1 MSVFTPRILRLPTTV
16 RLSLLFV
23 QQGQRLRFSSSSR
36 LSEDPRI
43 QELGKV
49 IKDEFAVLR
58 EDYGESLLR
67 VLLTWVTI
75 VNESNTNS

>member
-16 RLSLLFV
+16 RWSLQFV
-23 QQGQRLRFSSSSR
+23 QQGQRVRFSSSSR
-36 LSEDPRI
+36 LGEDPRI

-58 EDYGESLLR
+58 EDYSKSFFPFLVARFTGVHE
-67 VLLTWVTI
+67 
-75 VNESNTNS
+75 